1 MTDKDATFPMFSR
14 GTLPW
19 RAVEMRVK
27 ERRDRKEK
35 SRNFS
40 IVSQVFENNIKKE
53 DPPKLKRN
61 NSNRSSYKLSESK
74 PRGTVAVDNFW
85 EYVKEHTASRTE
97 LTQQFK
103 DLVIGLCHPCETAK
117 KAQNVRKNRY
127 KEIFAYDHTRVKL
140 EELPG
145 DDGNDY
151 INASYISGY
160 NKPHMYIAAQGPTEE
175 FVSDF
180 WRMIWQKQ
188 CRKIVMLTRLV
199 EHNKVKCCQYWP
211 DEGRK
216 QYGGVTVEA
225 RDADTFSDYTVRTF
239 VISTEKGESR
249 VVKHFQFEAWSDRH
263 VPEYASSVLHF
274 RGCVQAHDSKDNVPT
289 VVHCS
294 AGIGRSGTY
303 LALDYLAEQADV
315 EGYVNVFQCVQNL
328 RHQRVNMVQNLEQ
341 YMFLHEAL
349 AEALFCPNAALPADR
364 FAASY
369 QRALEAPAGG
379 KQPRLELEF
388 QRLQHVTKFHESMK
402 PSFYEGEE
410 YRAARAFE
418 NTQKNRTRNILPSD
432 LHRPFLTTRVADTN
446 DYINAVFLPS
456 YRESKSFLLTQNP
469 LADTIID
476 FWRMVYENNVCT
488 IVNMDTISRQYEV
501 YWPSESETVT
511 FIPFQLHFVTEVDHV
526 THIERTIKL
535 TNAEEPKE
543 KARLIKQ
550 YECRFWMSESHV
562 PVGAESS
569 LLAVCDHAA
578 KWQTAN
584 GNPPIVA
591 HCQNGATKSGLFCV
605 VMATVERVKQE
616 RDVALQQTVKQMRI
630 NRHQIIPTFE
640 QYKFIHDVVI
650 DFLRA
655 TELLPT

>member
-1 MTDKDATFPMFSR
+1 MS
-14 GTLPW
+14 L
-19 RAVEMRVK
+19 
-27 ERRDRKEK
+27 
-35 SRNFS
+35 
-40 IVSQVFENNIKKE
+40 
-53 DPPKLKRN
+53 
-61 NSNRSSYKLSESK
+61 
-74 PRGTVAVDNFW
+74 
-85 EYVKEHTASRTE
+85 
-97 LTQQFK
+97 
-103 DLVIGLCHPCETAK
+103 K
-117 KAQNVRKNRY
+117 KAGVAR
-127 KEIFAYDHTRVKL
+127 A
-140 EELPG
+140 
-145 DDGNDY
+145 DD
-151 INASYISGY
+151 INKSLQPTCLLSAS
-160 NKPHMYIAAQGPTEE
+160 GPTEE

-188 CRKIVMLTRLV
+188 CRKI
-199 EHNKVKCCQYWP
+199 VKCCQYWP

-225 RDADTFSDYTVRTF
+225 RDADTFSDY
-239 VISTEKGESR
+239 TEKGESR

-476 FWRMVYENNVCT
+476 FWRM
-488 IVNMDTISRQYEV
+488 YEV

-616 RDVALQQTVKQMRI
+616 RDVALQQT
-630 NRHQIIPTFE
+630 E

-655 TELLPT
+655 TELLPTICPGTVTYIRLPKCETSTNLYIILMFDVLLEPAVDVEVADLSLIKLDHHKHLPGHTQELGGQLAVTRGIKGTQEVSTQGVYQAWAIYRQGILPPVLVTLVLHNKKPLQDISYHSVDPNKVLGTLGPARQDNVSHLVPFIKVAQLVT